1 MSKIS
6 IETMSMSTIQAEHA
20 GNIAYYKSLSKFE
33 SLEAFNAHY
42 RNLTYTYAELLEQK
56 PSYKAILEVL
66 FQSAQKLSE
75 CLS

>member
-20 GNIAYYKSLSKFE
+20 GNFAYYKSLSKFE

-42 RNLTYTYAELLEQK
+42 RKLTYTHAELLDQK
-56 PSYKAILEVL
+56 PSIKSVL
-66 FQSAQKLSE
+66 SALFKLGA
-75 CLS
+75 